1 MKINPNK
8 MKYSA
13 GHQERESG
21 CGAHKN
27 RAAKRSG
34 TRRAAKNELME
45 EYEDEEKGQDEQDSE
60 GTEASGINR

>member
-21 CGAHKN
+21 CGPHTS

-34 TRRAAKNELME
+34 TRRSAKNELMQ
-45 EYEDEEKGQDEQDSE
+45 EYEDEQEEQEYSETPAASGQD
-60 GTEASGINR
+60 R